1 MIFIYC
7 GQFSC
12 IMDYFHVLC
21 MEFDDLDVFCVLVM
35 SKFNRG
41 QAEFFPYFFG
51 KTLVFCEKCSD
62 FGQIGLVFSYRIS
75 FKLDRILVKIARIQ
89 LPFLA
94 KF

>member
-41 QAEFFPYFFG
+41 QAEFFHIFLEKLLFFV
-51 KTLVFCEKCSD
+51 KNA
-62 FGQIGLVFSYRIS
+62 Q
-75 FKLDRILVKIARIQ
+75 ILVKLGWYSVTEFRSNWTA
-89 LPFLA
+89 FW
-94 KF
+94 